1 MADERINNV
10 KRDIQEIGAQI
21 SKIQDQLKQKGG
33 MSTKAI
39 EKEYKKTEEELGE
52 IEAQICQ
59 VVQELQD
66 KFKFLPKETDLKS
79 QASCNTED
87 G

>member
-1 MADERINNV
+1 
-10 KRDIQEIGAQI
+10 
-21 SKIQDQLKQKGG
+21 

-52 IEAQICQ
+52 IETQICQ